1 MSSREE
7 THHWLR
13 ATVRS
18 SLYGVSV
25 GLIVPFVVLRSATPL
40 NLGIGA
46 AIGFVM
52 TWVLATAE
60 ITLVPRLRT
69 APFLVEILVVTVIR
83 VFAMA
88 LSGTLIL
95 FAYLVMAGQASIGQA
110 LPTAFGVVSPRG
122 EMLQVYGFVLVASVL
137 ASFFVSLGR
146 KLGPGVLTGWML
158 GRYRQPI
165 QERRVVMFLDIN
177 DSTTIAER
185 VGDADFSSF
194 VRDFMADL
202 TQPILASRAEVS
214 HYIGD
219 EVVLTWRL
227 TSGQTRVAWPRMIR
241 LAQQRLDQR
250 RSYYTTR
257 YGLVPS
263 FKCGIHAGTVITTEV
278 GVLKSDLVHHGDVL
292 NVASRLAESCKSQ
305 GCNVLATTDAL
316 ASASALE
323 GFSTKSLGLLE
334 VKGRRDSI
342 QAVALED
349 TAEGSEPLVG
359 SA

>member
-1 MSSREE
+1 M
-7 THHWLR
+7 
-13 ATVRS
+13 
-18 SLYGVSV
+18 
-25 GLIVPFVVLRSATPL
+25 
-40 NLGIGA
+40 
-46 AIGFVM
+46 M

-69 APFLVEILVVTVIR
+69 APFLVEILAVTLIR
-83 VFAMA
+83 VLAMA

-95 FAYLVMAGQASIGQA
+95 FAYLVTSGQASIGQA
-110 LPTAFGVVSPRG
+110 LPIAFGVVAPRG
-122 EMLQVYGFVLVASVL
+122 EMLQVYAFVLVASVV
-137 ASFFVSLGR
+137 ASFFMSLGR
-146 KLGPGVLTGWML
+146 KLGPGVLSGWML

-177 DSTTIAER
+177 DSTTIAEK

-227 TSGQTRVAWPRMIR
+227 TSRQTRVAWPRMIR
-241 LAQQRLDQR
+241 LAQQRLDER
-250 RSYYTTR
+250 SSYYMTR
-257 YGLVPS
+257 YGLMPS

-292 NVASRLAESCKSQ
+292 NVASRLAGLCKSQ
-305 GCNVLATTDAL
+305 GCNVLATPDAL
-316 ASASALE
+316 EIASALE
-323 GFSTKSLGLLE
+323 GFSTQSIGLLE

-342 QAVALED
+342 QAVALV
-349 TAEGSEPLVG
+349 AAAGRSEPLLG
-359 SA
+359 PA